1 MFENI
6 IGQAETIRAL
16 RGELAQ
22 GRFPRSSLFFGPA
35 YAGKLS
41 TALEA
46 ARVLTCAE
54 GRGEWSCECASCRM
68 QRELTHPQ
76 TVLLGPRYAD
86 VEIADS
92 ADALMRSRKP
102 STLYLLLRAVR
113 KLTRRFDF
121 WIADADDARVKG
133 MQERVAQLE
142 ELVDGLSPGSELPPA
157 RELGELLERIVAEAA
172 PVAAQVRSDTISI
185 GQVRRLAAWAHLTAG
200 GSRKIA
206 LIENAD
212 RMQDSARNALLK
224 LLEEPPASVHLI
236 LLSTRRAAIIPTIL
250 SRLRPYS
257 FPARTEGEEKDVMTK
272 IFRGDA
278 EGVIRG
284 DAEGVIRGDAEG
296 VIRGDAEGVIRG
308 DAGHFPGLRGFF
320 LAWREINPEKLSQLA
335 RRFMELAR
343 GANDPG
349 VDIVEEM
356 SELLP
361 ERKPQRGR
369 SSRETLASFLE
380 ELMTHLGELLREG
393 SASPESLER
402 WSAAARDALARIESY
417 NMQPAAV
424 VEALF
429 YRLREEGAG

>member
-6 IGQAETIRAL
+6 IGQTETIRAL

-86 VEIADS
+86 VEIAAS

-157 RELGELLERIVAEAA
+157 RELGELLERIVAAAA

-257 FPARTEGEEKDVMTK
+257 FPARTEREEKDVMTK
-272 IFRGDA
+272 IF
-278 EGVIRG
+278 
-284 DAEGVIRGDAEG
+284 
-296 VIRGDAEGVIRG
+296 RGDAEGVIRG

>member
-6 IGQAETIRAL
+6 IGQAETIRVL

-68 QRELTHPQ
+68 QKELTHPQ

-86 VEIADS
+86 VEIAAS

-142 ELVDGLSPGSELPPA
+142 ELADGLSPGSELPPA
-157 RELGELLERIVAEAA
+157 RELGELLERIVAAAA

-185 GQVRRLAAWAHLTAG
+185 GQVRRLAAWAHLTAA

-272 IFRGDA
+272 IFRRDA
-278 EGVIRG
+278 G
-284 DAEGVIRGDAEG
+284 
-296 VIRGDAEGVIRG
+296 GVIRG
-308 DAGHFPGLRGFF
+308 DAGGVIRGDAGDFPGLRGFF

-369 SSRETLASFLE
+369 SSRETFASFLE

>member
-6 IGQAETIRAL
+6 IGQVAAIQTL
-16 RGELAQ
+16 RTELAL
-22 GRFPRSSLFFGPA
+22 GRFPRSALFFGPA

-54 GRGEWSCECASCRM
+54 GRGEWSCECHSCRL
-68 QRELTHPQ
+68 QKELTHPQ

-86 VEIADS
+86 VEIAAS
-92 ADALMRSRKP
+92 ADALMRSRKTA
-102 STLYLLLRAVR
+102 TLYLLLRAVR
-113 KLTRRFDF
+113 KLTRRFDP
-121 WIADADDARVKG
+121 WIADGDDPRVKG

-142 ELVDGLSPGSELPPA
+142 ELADGLSPGSELPPA
-157 RELGELLERIVAEAA
+157 RELGVLLERIVTAAA
-172 PVAAQVRSDTISI
+172 PVAAQARSDTISI
-185 GQVRRLAAWAHLTAG
+185 GQVRRLAAWAHLTAA
-200 GSRKIA
+200 GSGKIA
-206 LIENAD
+206 IIENAD

-257 FPARTEGEEKDVMTK
+257 FPARTEEEEKDVLAK
-272 IFRGDA
+272 IFRRDA
-278 EGVIRG
+278 EGVNEG
-284 DAEGVIRGDAEG
+284 DTVG
-296 VIRGDAEGVIRG
+296 
-308 DAGHFPGLRGFF
+308 FSGLRGFF

-335 RRFMELAR
+335 RRFMELVRAPVHP
-343 GANDPG
+343 D

-369 SSRETLASFLE
+369 SSRETISSFLE
-380 ELMTHLGELLREG
+380 ELMAHLGELLRAG
-393 SASPESLER
+393 SAEQESLER
-402 WSAAARDALARIESY
+402 WSAAARDAHARIESY

-429 YRLREEGAG
+429 YRLRAEGEG

>member
-6 IGQAETIRAL
+6 IGQAETIRGL

-22 GRFPRSSLFFGPA
+22 GKFPRSALFFGPA

-54 GRGEWSCECASCRM
+54 GRGEWSCECAPCRM
-68 QRELTHPQ
+68 QKELTHPQ

-86 VEIADS
+86 VEIAAS

-102 STLYLLLRAVR
+102 ATLYLLLRAVR
-113 KLTRRFDF
+113 KLTRRFDP
-121 WIADADDARVKG
+121 WIADADDVRVKG
-133 MQERVAQLE
+133 MQDRVARLE
-142 ELVDGLSPGSELPPA
+142 ELADGLSPGSELPPA
-157 RELGELLERIVAEAA
+157 RELGELLERIVAAA
-172 PVAAQVRSDTISI
+172 TPVAAQVRSDTISI
-185 GQVRRLAAWAHLTAG
+185 GQVRRLAAWAHLTAAG
-200 GSRKIA
+200 TRKIA

-236 LLSTRRAAIIPTIL
+236 LLTTRRAAIIPTIL
-250 SRLRPYS
+250 SRLRPYP
-257 FPARTEGEEKDVMTK
+257 FPARTQAEEDDVMRK
-272 IFRGDA
+272 IFRRET
-278 EGVIRG
+278 EGI
-284 DAEGVIRGDAEG
+284 A
-296 VIRGDAEGVIRG
+296 
-308 DAGHFPGLRGFF
+308 GLRGFF

-343 GANDPG
+343 GPNQPG

-393 SASPESLER
+393 SASPDSLER
-402 WSAAARDALARIESY
+402 WSAAARDASARIESY
-417 NMQPAAV
+417 NMHPAAV
-424 VEALF
+424 LEALF
-429 YRLREEGAG
+429 YRLREGEAG